1 MSEQSEPES
10 ERRDGHSRR
19 SFLRTSGGIA
29 TGIAVTVLPTGVVA
43 LAAPGAADAKD
54 ASAVRVTPEGDV
66 PHETVMAYVHDAK
79 GGVVT
84 VVSSSGE
91 RSYRD
96 PALVRRLLD
105 AAGSSTEETH

>member
-1 MSEQSEPES
+1 MSEQSEPD
-10 ERRDGHSRR
+10 RREGHSRR

-54 ASAVRVTPEGDV
+54 SHAVRVEPEGDV

-84 VVSSSGE
+84 VVSGSGE
-91 RSYRD
+91 RTYRD
-96 PALVRRLLD
+96 PELTKRLLD
-105 AAGSSTEETH
+105 AAGESA

>member
-1 MSEQSEPES
+1 MSAEHDTDGT
-10 ERRDGHSRR
+10 RREGHSRR

-43 LAAPGAADAKD
+43 LAAPGSASAKD
-54 ASAVRVTPEGDV
+54 APAVRVDPEGDV

-79 GGVVT
+79 GGIVT
-84 VVSSSGE
+84 VVSGSGE

-96 PALVRRLLD
+96 PALVKRLLD
-105 AAGSSTEETH
+105 AGQSTEETR